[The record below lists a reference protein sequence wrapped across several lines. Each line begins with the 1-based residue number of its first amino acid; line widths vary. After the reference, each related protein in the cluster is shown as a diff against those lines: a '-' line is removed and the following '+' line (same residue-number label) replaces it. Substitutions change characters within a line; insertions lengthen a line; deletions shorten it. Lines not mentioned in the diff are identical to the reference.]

1 MHQLTVSHAYVF
13 SNNPPPAL
21 LAKWLGSFT
30 CYYGNTVV
38 EEVLKLESAQKVV
51 SVADLSLEKK
61 NQPVIAI
68 LVIYSW
74 PLTDCLPLSESFSL
88 SLYFVFSASPG

>member
-1 MHQLTVSHAYVF
+1 MHQLTVSHACVF
-13 SNNPPPAL
+13 SNNLPPAL

-51 SVADLSLEKK
+51 ADLSLEKK

-68 LVIYSW
+68 LVMYSW

-88 SLYFVFSASPG
+88 SLYFVFSSASG